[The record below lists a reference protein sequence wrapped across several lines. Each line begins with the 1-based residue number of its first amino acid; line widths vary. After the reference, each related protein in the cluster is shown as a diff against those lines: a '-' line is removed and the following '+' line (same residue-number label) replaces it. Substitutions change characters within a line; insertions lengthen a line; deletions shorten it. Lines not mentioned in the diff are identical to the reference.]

1 MRPLLTALLWCVAT
15 LATVVAIGAG
25 WTAAHVQ
32 SESGFVRLVSAVG
45 DDPEVQAA
53 AADVAGEAFAD
64 QTGLPIAW
72 HDRIAARTR
81 DAVLRFTASQGWS
94 EAWRE
99 TTRRTH
105 QRLYADQ
112 TPTDL
117 RADVAPLV
125 GVAVGEL
132 AADLPF
138 DLGGPDELWVTVSEE
153 DPGDLVGVTSQAGT
167 VAVVAVGTALVA
179 ALLTLVVSRRRS
191 TTWAA
196 LGAGALLAAGTWWVL
211 GRVTLPR
218 LVEDRAADTGA
229 DSDLQQVLVDR
240 VVGSLDATLVWVAV
254 AGAAMVAAGLV
265 SRALRS

>member
-15 LATVVAIGAG
+15 AATVVAIGAG
-25 WTAAHVQ
+25 WTATHVQ
-32 SESGFVRLVSAVG
+32 SESGFVGLVSEVG
-45 DDPEVQAA
+45 DDPEVQEA

-81 DAVLRFTASQGWS
+81 DAVLRFTASDGWS
-94 EAWRE
+94 QAWRE
-99 TTRRTH
+99 TSRRTH
-105 QRLYADQ
+105 QRLYAGE
-112 TPTDL
+112 TPTDV

-138 DLGGPDELWVTVSEE
+138 DLGGPDELLVTISEE
-153 DPGDLVGVTSQAGT
+153 DPTDLVDATSQAGS
-167 VAVVAVGTALVA
+167 VAVVALGTALIA
-179 ALLTLVVSRRRS
+179 ALLALVASRRRS
-191 TTWAA
+191 TTLAA
-196 LGAGALLAAGTWWVL
+196 LGVGALLAAGTWWVL

-218 LVEDRAADTGA
+218 LVEDRATGTGA
-229 DSDLQQVLVDR
+229 DSDLQRVLVDR
-240 VVGSLDATLVWVAV
+240 VVGSLDVTLLWVAV